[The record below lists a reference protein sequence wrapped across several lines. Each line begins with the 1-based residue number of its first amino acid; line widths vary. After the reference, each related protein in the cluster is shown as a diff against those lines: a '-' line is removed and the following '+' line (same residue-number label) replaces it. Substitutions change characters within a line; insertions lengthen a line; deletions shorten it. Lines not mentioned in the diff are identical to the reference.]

1 MILLILVQMGRGVES
16 LKTNI
21 FTAKTRVSKGT
32 KDQALRHQC
41 EFRNLAIFYNAKKFP
56 KIYYLLKVG

>member
-1 MILLILVQMGRGVES
+1 MIFLTLVQIGRGVES

-32 KDQALRHQC
+32 KGQALRHQC
-41 EFRNLAIFYNAKKFP
+41 KFKNLAIYYNAKKLP